1 MADPNAPP
9 SREYIGYA
17 DKPPQA
23 NWPGGARI
31 AVNFCINYEEGGERS
46 ILEGD
51 AQSETRISDV
61 NVEPRVGGRE
71 LNIEHSYEYGSRVGY
86 WRLLRAFTDRGLK
99 ATVNLVG
106 RAGEHNPVALQAMI
120 DAGFDLHPHGWRWID
135 YATLSKDEERDMIA
149 RSIKQIR
156 DLTGRAPVGYYAGL
170 PSLNTLDL
178 VVEAGNFLYTSDVYN
193 DDLPYWSP
201 DHPGLL
207 MVPYSLDTNDS
218 RFGRAEGGYQ
228 IADEFVAY
236 IRDSFD
242 QLYAEGADHPK
253 MLTVGLH
260 ARLIGR
266 PGRIVALHR
275 ILDHMMAR
283 DQVWFCRRDDLAR
296 HWAGEHPDPR
306 LSAGSVTE

>member
-1 MADPNAPP
+1 MPHQ
-9 SREYIGYA
+9 SRNFIGYA
-17 DKPPQA
+17 DNPPHA
-23 NWPGGARI
+23 KWPDDSRI

-51 AQSETRISDV
+51 RQSESRISDV
-61 NVEPRVGGRE
+61 AVAPRIGGRD

-86 WRLLRAFTDRGLK
+86 WRLLKAFTARGLK

-106 RAGEHNPVALQAMI
+106 RAGEQNPKALQAMI

-135 YATLSKDEERDMIA
+135 YSTIDADEERSHIA
-149 RSIKQIR
+149 KSIDQVKT
-156 DLTGRAPVGYYAGL
+156 LTGEAPLGYYAGL
-170 PSLNTLDL
+170 PSLNTIPL
-178 VVEAGNFLYTSDVYN
+178 VVEAGNFIYVSDVYN

-207 MVPYSLDTNDS
+207 MIPYSLDTNDS
-218 RFGRAEGGYQ
+218 RFSRDAGGYQ
-228 IADEFVAY
+228 VADEFVTY

-242 QLYAEGADHPK
+242 QLYLEGLESPK

-260 ARLIGR
+260 ARLLGR

-275 ILDHMMAR
+275 ILDYITAHDR
-283 DQVWFCRRDDLAR
+283 VWICRRDDIAR
-296 HWAGEHPDPR
+296 HWLNHHPDPR
-306 LSAGSVTE
+306 V